1 MNSSFKNINPFPL
14 MGNSY
19 NALDYLKVD
28 LKDIPRNLKNTF
40 EYDMKFYSETN
51 NVKLL
56 YGGYLEQRDIYDS
69 FDLFK
74 AQTSSRRNIHLGID
88 IWAPLNHEIFLPVS
102 GTVHSFKDNTEAGS
116 YGPTIII
123 KHTINEITF
132 YTLYGHLSKNSLKN
146 LHQGK
151 AIKSGEVLA
160 CLGSS
165 KENGG
170 YASHLH
176 FQVIKEI
183 GDNFGDFPGVCSKHE
198 LEYYKQICPDP
209 SFLINFN

>member
-69 FDLFK
+69 FDLFFD
-74 AQTSSRRNIHLGID
+74 TLEGY
-88 IWAPLNHEIFLPVS
+88 VS
-102 GTVHSFKDNTEAGS
+102 VSMFITFVS
-116 YGPTIII
+116 II
-123 KHTINEITF
+123 ITF
-132 YTLYGHLSKNSLKN
+132 Y
-146 LHQGK
+146 
-151 AIKSGEVLA
+151 
-160 CLGSS
+160 
-165 KENGG
+165 
-170 YASHLH
+170 
-176 FQVIKEI
+176 
-183 GDNFGDFPGVCSKHE
+183 
-198 LEYYKQICPDP
+198 
-209 SFLINFN
+209 

>member
-1 MNSSFKNINPFPL
+1 MNSSLINNNPFPI
-14 MGNSY
+14 MGKLY
-19 NALDYLKVD
+19 RAPDYLKVK
-28 LKDIPRNLKNTF
+28 LKDITRNLKNTF
-40 EYDMKFYSETN
+40 DDDIKIYSETN
-51 NVKLL
+51 NVTLL

-69 FDLFK
+69 FDLFES
-74 AQTSSRRNIHLGID
+74 QTSSRRNIHLGI
-88 IWAPLNHEIFLPVS
+88 
-102 GTVHSFKDNTEAGS
+102 VHSFKDNTEPGS

-132 YTLYGHLSKNSLKN
+132 YTLYGHLSKQSLKN

-170 YASHLH
+170 YAPHLH

-198 LEYYKQICPDP
+198 MEYYKQICPDP